1 MNAIQV
7 EFAVAASD
15 GQLDLIETVGRSV
28 ITSNAANLNPMTLG
42 NDVFRDADND
52 GIRDVGETGIAGV
65 TVEIYSDVNG
75 DGDYD
80 VGTDTLVDTT
90 TTNATGVWTVTDL
103 FPGDYSV

>member
-1 MNAIQV
+1 MPIDNKGGAATATLIARFADFTVGRGTGADFTDVNAIQV

-52 GIRDVGETGIAGV
+52 GIRDVGETVSLVSPSKSIAM
-65 TVEIYSDVNG
+65 
-75 DGDYD
+75 
-80 VGTDTLVDTT
+80 
-90 TTNATGVWTVTDL
+90 
-103 FPGDYSV
+103 